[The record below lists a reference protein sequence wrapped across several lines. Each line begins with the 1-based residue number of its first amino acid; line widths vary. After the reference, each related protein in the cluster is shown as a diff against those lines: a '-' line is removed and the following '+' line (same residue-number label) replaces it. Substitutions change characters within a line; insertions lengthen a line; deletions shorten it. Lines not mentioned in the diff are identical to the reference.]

1 MRIWWR
7 SGFIVVDIVDVVD
20 CLLSSSYEVVYGL
33 MWSSA
38 EQS

>member
-1 MRIWWR
+1 VRIWWR

-20 CLLSSSYEVVYGL
+20 CLVDGFYEVVRGL
-33 MWSSA
+33 IWSSA